1 MAKQKYGAEFSEE
14 RYEILSK
21 ALRERDLK
29 IVELQKEC
37 DEKQKRLDE
46 LSVFANFVSISK
58 QFFSVMLKQHEKIS

>member
-1 MAKQKYGAEFSEE
+1 MAKQKYGAEYSEE